1 MTSPTPLLPIG
12 EAARILGVHV
22 ETLRRW
28 ESAGHIESVRTPGG
42 QRRFRRADVETLLEK
57 GGAA

>member
-28 ESAGHIESVRTPGG
+28 EAAGHIESVRTLGG
-42 QRRFRRADVETLLEK
+42 QRRFRRADVETLLAK